1 VTSEEREHVTVMS
14 REFVELRSSYRH
26 HEGTNDYTN
35 SGTEIVEIV
44 DRHGQSVQPVWK
56 SDWTTLT
63 EGVESRQDDRTRC
76 VRILASACPVR
87 VRLRNFHEY
96 VSYTDSE
103 HCSSSTFYDWVR
115 YVQPTS

>member
-1 VTSEEREHVTVMS
+1 MTAEEREHVTVMS
-14 REFVELRSSYRH
+14 REVVELRSSYHH

-35 SGTEIVEIV
+35 SSTEIVEIV
-44 DRHGQSVQPVWK
+44 DRHGKNVQPVWT

-63 EGVESRQDDRTRC
+63 EGVESRQDDRSRC

-87 VRLRNFHEY
+87 VRLLNFHEY

-103 HCSSSTFYDWVR
+103 HCSSSATYEWVR
-115 YVQPTS
+115 YVQPPS